1 MNKFCSSHSFA
12 NLQCNTLPSLKGW
25 CTLIV
30 FDYVKDPK
38 NYTPIYTGTA

>member
-1 MNKFCSSHSFA
+1 MNKFCSSQSLA

-30 FDYVKDPK
+30 FHYVRNPK
-38 NYTPIYTGTA
+38 NYAHIYTGTA